1 MKTVLEFLMIGILF
15 MLGTIVIS
23 TIQLILWLW
32 EGLIQIK
39 EYLTNKINYD
49 NS

>member
-32 EGLIQIK
+32 EGIIEIK
-39 EYLTNKINYD
+39 EYLTIKIKI
-49 NS
+49 

>member
-1 MKTVLEFLMIGILF
+1 MRTVLEFLMIGILF
-15 MLGTIVIS
+15 MIGTIVIS

-39 EYLTNKINYD
+39 NYFTKNKI
-49 NS
+49 